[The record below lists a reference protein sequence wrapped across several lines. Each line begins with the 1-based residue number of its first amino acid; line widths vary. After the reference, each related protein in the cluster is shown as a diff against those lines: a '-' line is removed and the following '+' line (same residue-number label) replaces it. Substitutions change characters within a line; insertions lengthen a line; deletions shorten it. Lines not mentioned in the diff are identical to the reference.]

1 MPIWMKN
8 SLKLCKIQY
17 REYFNLAPHL
27 QLGLYNYRINIEENS
42 GMKPGTNAIKESYV
56 SDLYQENEELDPA
69 SAVLITAHPRFHR
82 EVG

>member
-1 MPIWMKN
+1 MKN

-17 REYFNLAPHL
+17 REYFNLAPYL
-27 QLGLYNYRINIEENS
+27 QLLGLYNYHINIEKNS
-42 GMKPGTNAIKESYV
+42 GMKPGTNAIKESYE
-56 SDLYQENEELDPA
+56 SDLYQENEQLDPA